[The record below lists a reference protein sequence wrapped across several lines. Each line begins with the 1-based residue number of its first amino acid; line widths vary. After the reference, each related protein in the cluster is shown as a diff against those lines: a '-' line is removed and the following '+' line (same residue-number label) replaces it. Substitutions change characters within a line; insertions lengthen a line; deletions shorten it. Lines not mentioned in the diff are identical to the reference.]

1 MFLDTKESFFKEC
14 SDEPLLFGQEAQP
27 EVNLFGLGG
36 FDNTNSQTD
45 TEKSIFPYFKGSGL
59 FIRDSDERLSLSEI
73 SNIHAPILAGV
84 DLYSRTDDLLQ
95 ILCKEVELPA
105 VEVYFDN
112 KSEQIIVKNKS
123 FEGPEVEAVLHPEPS
138 LTKKANNLI
147 REESRPSSFNTRVR
161 FSKKHDREMFRIL
174 RELCDVHCVS
184 LSCFSLPEDSLPK
197 DARSVLDK
205 LMKEVKW
212 RTNRKEDLL
221 KRITKYTTNSTFS
234 VRDGKLLRRLVRS
247 QIKKGEVD
255 YSSLLYYFPGKTAEQ
270 LEQEYLKATG

>member
-1 MFLDTKESFFKEC
+1 MFLDTKESFFKEY

-36 FDNTNSQTD
+36 LDNTNSHTD
-45 TEKSIFPYFKGSGL
+45 TEKNLFSYFKDPGL
-59 FIRDSDERLSLSEI
+59 FIRDSDERLSLSDI

-105 VEVYFDN
+105 VEVCFDN
-112 KSEQIIVKNKS
+112 KSGQIMVKNKS
-123 FEGPEVEAVLHPEPS
+123 FAGPEVEAVLHPEPP
-138 LTKKANNLI
+138 LAKKAKNQI
-147 REESRPSSFNTRVR
+147 RECTRTSSFKTRVR

-174 RELCDVHCVS
+174 RELCEAQCVS
-184 LSCFSLPEDSLPK
+184 LSCFSLPKDHLSEDAGSI
-197 DARSVLDK
+197 LDE

-221 KRITKYTTNSTFS
+221 RRITKYTTNSTFS

-270 LEQEYLKATG
+270 LEKEYLKSTG